1 MVPQPQFHKF
11 RLKSETMA
19 VVVEAGKSTII
30 RLPPGA
36 TVTVLDG
43 LNDSTEPNRQV
54 EVEWQVIVS
63 RCSPWTFWHVARSC
77 DAPIVVAVPPGSAF
91 GLSAVR

>member
-1 MVPQPQFHKF
+1 MAPQPQFHKF

-19 VVVEAGKSTII
+19 VVVEAEKSTII

-54 EVEWQVIVS
+54 EVEWQGKSFKMFAVDIL
-63 RCSPWTFWHVARSC
+63 AR
-77 DAPIVVAVPPGSAF
+77 GEK
-91 GLSAVR
+91 R